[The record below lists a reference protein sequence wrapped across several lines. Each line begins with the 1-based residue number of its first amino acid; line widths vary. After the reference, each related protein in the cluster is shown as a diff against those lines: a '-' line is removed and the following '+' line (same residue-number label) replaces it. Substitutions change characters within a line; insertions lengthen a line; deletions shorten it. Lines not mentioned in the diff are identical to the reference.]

1 MCVFVVIIGTLGI
14 GVIGLNIIPIS
25 TDYKKEYQ
33 DCEEWLE
40 LVRITGND
48 YDYILMD
55 ALEIAENK
63 CDFDVIEFLTR

>member
-14 GVIGLNIIPIS
+14 GVIGFNIIPIS
-25 TDYKKEYQ
+25 TDYKKEYLA
-33 DCEEWLE
+33 CEEWIE
-40 LVRITGND
+40 LVSITGND

-55 ALEIAENK
+55 TLKIAEDK